1 MTMQAFGYNPK
12 SVLASENNGCV
23 AAIVQYENYQVTMNF
38 IPDNH
43 EYYAVLFGEKGTFI
57 REIDIGGSY
66 LNGFEKFAG
75 MLSTGKIPEPF
86 ENLYAPVE
94 LLNAV
99 VESYRNNTRVK
110 LKDL

>member
-75 MLSTGKIPEPF
+75 SMLEFPAS
-86 ENLYAPVE
+86 
-94 LLNAV
+94 
-99 VESYRNNTRVK
+99 
-110 LKDL
+110 